1 MNPSISQLL
10 ENNRAWAANRESQT
24 PGIFSEQASG
34 QSPEFLWIGC
44 ADSRIPPNT
53 ITGLQPG
60 ELFVHR
66 NVANLVTPNDPNLL
80 SVLHYSVL
88 ALKVKH
94 IILCGHYGCGG
105 VKHAIDGQPFGIV
118 DQWVQPIREL
128 ALKKTE
134 TLAPLNDQAHFDRLC
149 ELNVIQQVEN
159 LRQTATVLE
168 AWKGGQSLAIHA
180 WIYQLKNGQLKNL
193 QDPITGPAEN

>member
-1 MNPSISQLL
+1 MNPSIAQLL
-10 ENNRAWAANRESQT
+10 ENNRNWASSREARE
-24 PGIFSEQASG
+24 PGIFETQSKG

-66 NVANLVTPNDPNLL
+66 NVANLVAPNDPNLL

-94 IILCGHYGCGG
+94 VILCGHYGCGG
-105 VKHAIDGQPFGIV
+105 IQHAINGQPFGVV
-118 DQWVQPIREL
+118 DEWVQPVREL
-128 ALKKTE
+128 LSE
-134 TLAPLNDQAHFDRLC
+134 NFQTLAPLPNEAQFDRLC
-149 ELNVIQQVEN
+149 ELNVVRQVKN
-159 LRQTATVLE
+159 LRQTDTVKQAWE
-168 AWKGGQSLAIHA
+168 AGQSLAIHA
-180 WIYQLKNGQLKNL
+180 WIYQLESGHIKVL
-193 QDPITGPAEN
+193 QDPVTGP